1 MKEAYEK
8 KYHEL
13 EKNHFWH
20 KARRKY
26 ILQLLKE
33 SSKDLSILDIGC
45 SSGILLNELVGIGYN
60 ANNLY
65 GIDISPEA
73 VQQSKENGIQNSFL
87 MDAASIDLKRKF
99 DILIASDCLEHLEN
113 DEEGLGNWHKI
124 LNQDGLLLVFVP
136 AFMALWNEHDIAN
149 MHYRRYTRKGL
160 KKKLHESG
168 FEVKKSSYWNFFLFP
183 PILMIRL
190 LSRLKSSKSQ
200 SQTGDLDKIPKL
212 NNLFFK
218 LVSLENKLLSY
229 INLPFGVSTYCI
241 AKRSSP
247 DRK

>member
-20 KARRKY
+20 RARRKY
-26 ILQLLKE
+26 ILQLLANTP
-33 SSKDLSILDIGC
+33 KDLSILDIGC
-45 SSGILLNELVGIGYN
+45 SSGMLLNELAGIGFN
-60 ANNLY
+60 KDKLY
-65 GIDISPEA
+65 GIDISPDA
-73 VQQSKENGIQNSFL
+73 VQQSKENGVQNSFL
-87 MDAASIDLKRKF
+87 MDAGSIDLNRKF

-113 DEEGLGNWHKI
+113 DKEALGNWRKI
-124 LNQDGLLLVFVP
+124 LNRDGQLIVFVP
-136 AFMALWNEHDIAN
+136 AFMALWNEHDVAN
-149 MHYRRYTRKGL
+149 MHYRRYTRKAL
-160 KKKLHESG
+160 KKKLIESG
-168 FEVKKSSYWNFFLFP
+168 FEVNDSSYWNFFLFP
-183 PILMIRL
+183 PILMVRL

-229 INLPFGVSTYCI
+229 VNFPFGVSTYCI
-241 AKRSSP
+241 ARKSSP
-247 DRK
+247 DNM